1 MLLRSFAHKEIYMT
15 SFADLIATGLFP
27 HIVIDTLFV
36 AVTLGVMIKFLRR
49 I

>member
-1 MLLRSFAHKEIYMT
+1 MT
-15 SFADLIATGLFP
+15 SYADLIATGLFP

-36 AVTLGVMIKFLRR
+36 AVLLGVMLKFLRR